1 MKILNRVEDRGHSC
15 FMPHS
20 SVMGGGSSIDFHT
33 LLVFVY
39 NSDQINAGKSPNE
52 VVVDMM
58 LTVIK
63 HLGSTMASIYI

>member
-1 MKILNRVEDRGHSC
+1 
-15 FMPHS
+15 MPHS
-20 SVMGGGSSIDFHT
+20 SVMGGGGPVLIFIT
-33 LLVFVY
+33 LLVFLY